1 MRMGAMLG
9 LSDTATQETDLDL
22 HAGRIVAQRGLFLG
36 PSLLVPEDLY
46 ARIERGAASRER
58 HRVELGPAASVTTN
72 TYFGRFHAT
81 YWQRW
86 AAAPD
91 VEVELV
97 ASGSGRVRL
106 MASDTNKVWRIV
118 DAAQVDGSEEVRL
131 VGPIDRFV
139 DGGGMWLEFTTETG
153 ELAVSD
159 VRWRVT
165 PSRSPAPTD
174 VVICTYNR
182 VADCLKTL
190 TALASDPEALAA
202 VTRVRV
208 VDQGSDPCE
217 SRLEFAEI
225 ATALEGRLRYV
236 RQPNLG
242 GAGGF
247 TRGMFDATAG
257 APEDD
262 HDVLLLD
269 DDILLEPEI
278 LLRLTAFAACTTHPT
293 IVGGHML
300 NLLHPAHLHI
310 SAERADPEQLKVG
323 IPMPDAL
330 VEAYLLG
337 SDERLLPIGQERRVD
352 TEYNGWWACLVPAT
366 IIRAV
371 GYPLPLFFQWD
382 DIEFGYR
389 ARDHGFPTVAL
400 PGAGVWHADFGWKDW
415 DEWHRYFNMRNG
427 LITAALQTGFST
439 KTLLRR
445 LGTLLSQYLV
455 AMHYGLA
462 ATLVKAVEDFLE
474 GPETLEDGSA
484 GVAAEIRRVRAQYP
498 ETVVHPMQELP
509 ELVPDFRDALTTRAA
524 NAPGRERLT
533 WLKRAVYLAADRPG
547 RVGFVPA
554 GDAHWWHVSTF
565 SRAVVTDMGE
575 TGFRLRARD
584 RAKALDLARRGARAL
599 ARLRS
604 EGPAVAARYRAEH
617 GRLTSRDNWARLY
630 GESVPPA

>member
-1 MRMGAMLG
+1 MLG
-9 LSDTATQETDLDL
+9 LSDTATQTSDLDPPG
-22 HAGRIVAQRGLFLG
+22 GRIVAQRGLFAG

-46 ARIERGAASRER
+46 ARIERGTARRER
-58 HRVELGPAASVTTN
+58 HRVALGPATAVTTN

-106 MASDTNKVWRIV
+106 IASDTNKVWRIV
-118 DAAQVDGSEEVRL
+118 DAAQVDGSETVQL
-131 VGPIDRFV
+131 LGPIDRFV
-139 DGGGMWLEFTTETG
+139 DGGGMWLEFTTEAG

-165 PSRSPAPTD
+165 PARKPAPTD

-182 VADCLKTL
+182 VDDCLKTL
-190 TALASDPEALAA
+190 TALASDAEALAA
-202 VTRVRV
+202 VAAVRV

-225 ATALEGRLRYV
+225 ATALEGRLQYV

-293 IVGGHML
+293 IVGGQML

-310 SAERADPEQLKVG
+310 SAERADPELLTVG

-330 VEAYLLG
+330 EEAYLLG

-352 TEYNGWWACLVPAT
+352 TEYNGWWACLIPAT
-366 IIRAV
+366 IIRAI

-389 ARDHGFPTVAL
+389 ARAHGFPTVAL

-415 DEWHRYFNMRNG
+415 DEWHRYFNLRNG
-427 LITAALQTGFST
+427 LITAALHTGFST
-439 KTLLRR
+439 RRILRR

-462 ATLVKAVEDFLE
+462 ATLIQAVEDFLD
-474 GPETLEDGSA
+474 GPEALEDGSA
-484 GVAAEIRRVRAQYP
+484 TAAADIRRVRAAYP
-498 ETVVHPMQELP
+498 ETVVRPMTELP
-509 ELVPDFRDALTTRAA
+509 ALVPDFRDALTARAA
-524 NAPGRERLT
+524 NPPGNERLT
-533 WLKRAVYLAADRPG
+533 WLKRAIWLAADRPG

-575 TGFRLRARD
+575 TGFRLRQRD
-584 RAKALDLARRGARAL
+584 RAKAKDLARRGARVL
-599 ARLRS
+599 ARLRA

-617 GRLTSRDNWARLY
+617 GRLTSRANWARLY
-630 GESVPPA
+630 DQPTPP

>member
-1 MRMGAMLG
+1 MLG
-9 LSDTATQETDLDL
+9 LSDTATQATDLDQP
-22 HAGRIVAQRGLFLG
+22 AGRIVAQRGLFTG
-36 PSLLVPEDLY
+36 PSLLVPEELY
-46 ARIERGAASRER
+46 ARIERGTASRER
-58 HRVELGPAASVTTN
+58 DRVELGAATAVTTN

-86 AAAPD
+86 TAAPD

-97 ASGSGRVRL
+97 ASGAGRVRL

-118 DAAQVDGSEEVRL
+118 AAAEVRDATEPVRL

-165 PSRSPAPTD
+165 PVRTPAPTD

-182 VADCLKTL
+182 VTDCLKTL
-190 TALASDPEALAA
+190 TDLADDQEALAA
-202 VTRVRV
+202 VATVRV

-247 TRGMFDATAG
+247 TRGMFEATAG
-257 APEDD
+257 AAEDD

-278 LLRLTAFAACTTHPT
+278 LLRLTAFAACTMHPT
-293 IVGGHML
+293 IVGGQML

-330 VEAYLLG
+330 DEAYLLG

-352 TEYNGWWACLVPAT
+352 TEYNGWWACLVPAA

-382 DIEFGYR
+382 DVEFGYR
-389 ARDHGFPTVAL
+389 ARAHGFPTVAL
-400 PGAGVWHADFGWKDW
+400 PGAAVWHADFGWKDW

-427 LITAALQTGFST
+427 LITAALHTGFST
-439 KTLLRR
+439 RTILRR

-462 ATLVKAVEDFLE
+462 ATLIKAVEDFLD
-474 GPETLEDGSA
+474 GPEVLEDGSA
-484 GVAAEIRRVRAQYP
+484 TAAADIRRVRAAYP
-498 ETVVHPMQELP
+498 ETVVHPMRDLP
-509 ELVPDFRDALTTRAA
+509 ELVPDFRDALTTRAP
-524 NAPGRERLT
+524 NPPGRERLT

-575 TGFRLRARD
+575 TGFRMRTRD

-617 GRLTSRDNWARLY
+617 GRLTSRANWERLY
-630 GESVPPA
+630 DQPAPPGPA

>member
-1 MRMGAMLG
+1 MTMGAMLG
-9 LSDTATQETDLDL
+9 LSDTAIQATDLDGPT
-22 HAGRIVAQRGLFLG
+22 GRIVAQRGLFIG

-46 ARIERGAASRER
+46 ARIERGAANRER
-58 HRVELGPAASVTTN
+58 DRVELGPATAVTTN

-86 AAAPD
+86 TAAPD

-118 DAAQVDGSEEVRL
+118 DAAQVEGSEEVRL

-182 VADCLKTL
+182 VADCLNTL
-190 TALASDPEALAA
+190 TALASDAEALAA
-202 VTRVRV
+202 VAAVRV

-217 SRLEFAEI
+217 SRAEFAEI
-225 ATALEGRLRYV
+225 TSALGGRLRYV

-247 TRGMFDATAG
+247 TRGMLEATAG

-278 LLRLTAFAACTTHPT
+278 LLRLTAFAACTLQPT
-293 IVGGHML
+293 IVGGQML

-310 SAERADPEQLKVG
+310 SAERADPERLTVG

-330 VEAYLLG
+330 DEAYLLG
-337 SDERLLPIGQERRVD
+337 FDERLLPIGQDRRVD

-366 IIRAV
+366 IIRTI

-389 ARDHGFPTVAL
+389 ARAHGFPTVAL

-415 DEWHRYFNMRNG
+415 DEWHRYFNLRNG
-427 LITAALQTGFST
+427 LITAALHSGFSMRT
-439 KTLLRR
+439 ILRR

-462 ATLVKAVEDFLE
+462 ATLVAAVEEFLE
-474 GPETLEDGSA
+474 GPEALEDGSA
-484 GVAAEIRRVRAQYP
+484 AAAAEIRRLRAGYP
-498 ETVVHPMQELP
+498 ETVVHPMRELP
-509 ELVPDFRDALTTRAA
+509 ELVPDFRDAITARSA
-524 NAPGRERLT
+524 NPPGRERLT
-533 WLKRAVYLAADRPG
+533 WLKRAAYLAADRPG

-575 TGFRLRARD
+575 AGFRLRTRD

-617 GRLTSRDNWARLY
+617 GRLTSRANWERLY
-630 GESVPPA
+630 DQPTPSA